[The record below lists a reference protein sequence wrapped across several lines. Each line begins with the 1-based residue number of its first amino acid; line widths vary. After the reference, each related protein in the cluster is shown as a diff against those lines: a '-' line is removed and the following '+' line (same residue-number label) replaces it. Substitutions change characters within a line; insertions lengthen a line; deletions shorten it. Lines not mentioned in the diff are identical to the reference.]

1 MSNMVVMFRLE
12 NNNTWLSTF
21 VESGNFKIKVKSDVL
36 QVKYFTI
43 PISQS
48 WSMTMDLIYLI
59 DITIHFYIK
68 YNTFQSHQ
76 IPINMCATNGHHDSD
91 QFTCLSL

>member
-1 MSNMVVMFRLE
+1 MVVMFRLE

-48 WSMTMDLIYLI
+48 QSMTMD
-59 DITIHFYIK
+59 
-68 YNTFQSHQ
+68 S
-76 IPINMCATNGHHDSD
+76 
-91 QFTCLSL
+91 